1 MLICPVA
8 PTVLCVPWKRSC
20 LPSSHTGFPQEPE
33 GGKMKQNYQF
43 FNCILFLPQHTVN
56 PFSVNSWTCCPLP
69 TPPTLSHGA
78 GSMTQADKGKLWRA
92 QGLGRVRGLEGK
104 IPTPPSRGCRPVSCP
119 PPHWFLSSHS
129 PMGGLFRPGWAQ
141 CSRAPVGWAC
151 PAGHSRMREGEGEK
165 RNNLGTA
172 RSRGWEEISEVSEH

>member
-8 PTVLCVPWKRSC
+8 PTVLWVPWKRSC

-104 IPTPPSRGCRPVSCP
+104 
-119 PPHWFLSSHS
+119 
-129 PMGGLFRPGWAQ
+129 
-141 CSRAPVGWAC
+141 RAPPLPAEAADQSAAHLPTGFSPPTAPWVGSSDQ
-151 PAGHSRMREGEGEK
+151 AGPNVAEPQLAGPVQLDTAGCGKGREREK
-165 RNNLGTA
+165 QPGDSKKQGLGRNLG
-172 RSRGWEEISEVSEH
+172 GF